1 MWNVTAKKEASFVPF
16 TTVFTDFDILI
27 RKRKSRHAFS
37 RNDHSEHPSA
47 IPVHPIKKRF
57 SSSQKCNSLSTIKC
71 DHPCYFSRMA
81 LLSVL
86 VYLLYIVPLTTCKD
100 INNHGIALARRF
112 HGKNDSAESLANSV
126 EIHKPLVHDYI
137 DSVHNAVNK
146 DHSQHRHRRH
156 QRHQIVSN
164 DSNVNDLANINNVQA
179 IQPKICHS
187 LTSSSSYLSSAFA
200 HNFASQDQQQRS
212 NNNELSLENKIA
224 LSPIIFQGK
233 YFQMQVDMTIN
244 SFYKDERSQIQ
255 RLHNLSYDILGRM
268 ISRSNTYNSM
278 YFVSVRAI
286 QVPKGKI
293 PRRQRSNVR
302 LLFHTVSTSSF
313 AKKLSSRRYR

>member
-1 MWNVTAKKEASFVPF
+1 METDNMWNVTEKKDGSFVPF

-47 IPVHPIKKRF
+47 IPVHQIKKRF

-86 VYLLYIVPLTTCKD
+86 VYLLYIVPLTACKD
-100 INNHGIALARRF
+100 ISNHGIASARRF
-112 HGKNDSAESLANSV
+112 HGKNDSTESLKNSV
-126 EIHKPLVHDYI
+126 EIHKPLVYDYI
-137 DSVHNAVNK
+137 NSVDNAAHK
-146 DHSQHRHRRH
+146 EYSHHRHRRDH
-156 QRHQIVSN
+156 HHRIGYN
-164 DSNVNDLANINNVQA
+164 DGNIKDVANINNIQA

-224 LSPIIFQGK
+224 LSPIIFQGN
-233 YFQMQVDMTIN
+233 YFQMQVYMIIN
-244 SFYKDERSQIQ
+244 
-255 RLHNLSYDILGRM
+255 
-268 ISRSNTYNSM
+268 
-278 YFVSVRAI
+278 
-286 QVPKGKI
+286 
-293 PRRQRSNVR
+293 
-302 LLFHTVSTSSF
+302 
-313 AKKLSSRRYR
+313 

>member
-27 RKRKSRHAFS
+27 RKRKSRHACS

-47 IPVHPIKKRF
+47 ILVRPIKKRF
-57 SSSQKCNSLSTIKC
+57 NSSKKCNSSPNIKC
-71 DHPCYFSRMA
+71 DHPCYFTRMA

-86 VYLLYIVPLTTCKD
+86 VYLLYIVPLTVCKD
-100 INNHGIALARRF
+100 ISNHEISSTRRL
-112 HGKNDSAESLANSV
+112 HGKNDSTESLENGV
-126 EIHKPLVHDYI
+126 EIHEPLVYDYI
-137 DSVHNAVNK
+137 DSVDNAVNK
-146 DHSQHRHRRH
+146 DHSHHRHRRH
-156 QRHQIVSN
+156 QHHHIGYN
-164 DSNVNDLANINNVQA
+164 DSNIKDVANINNIQA

-233 YFQMQVDMTIN
+233 YFQMKVYITI
-244 SFYKDERSQIQ
+244 KDERSQIQ
-255 RLHNLSYDILGRM
+255 KLHNLSYDILGRM

-302 LLFHTVSTSSF
+302 LLFHTISASSF

>member
-1 MWNVTAKKEASFVPF
+1 METDNMWNVTSKKEASFVPF

-57 SSSQKCNSLSTIKC
+57 SSSQKYNSSLNIKC
-71 DHPCYFSRMA
+71 DHRCYFTRMA

-86 VYLLYIVPLTTCKD
+86 VYLLYIVPLTACKD
-100 INNHGIALARRF
+100 ISNLEIASAERF
-112 HGKNDSAESLANSV
+112 HSKNNSTEDLKNSV
-126 EIHKPLVHDYI
+126 GIHKQLVYDYI
-137 DSVHNAVNK
+137 ESFDNVITK
-146 DHSQHRHRRH
+146 DYSHHRHRRDH
-156 QRHQIVSN
+156 HHHIVYN
-164 DSNVNDLANINNVQA
+164 DSNIKDVANINNVQA

-233 YFQMQVDMTIN
+233 YFQIQVDMTIN
-244 SFYKDERSQIQ
+244 FKRINVFKFKSFIIY
-255 RLHNLSYDILGRM
+255 HM
-268 ISRSNTYNSM
+268 I
-278 YFVSVRAI
+278 F
-286 QVPKGKI
+286 
-293 PRRQRSNVR
+293 
-302 LLFHTVSTSSF
+302 
-313 AKKLSSRRYR
+313 